1 MTSLTMSGDQVV
13 IRFAQAEQAFQAAA
27 AKHQMNCVAA
37 ERQCRAYIASQ
48 SSLNFTVDSISLLTA
63 VCRL

>member
-1 MTSLTMSGDQVV
+1 MV